1 MTKIKNSALLI
12 VFLFQFYSGFSNTT
26 CGAFKSKI
34 HASSKTHFQSN
45 DTLTIIKNKID
56 SIFVKL
62 HYYQQD
68 KNYDAI
74 NQSILAIGELIQ
86 PIEAKEPLFCGMMQ
100 LHQAY
105 YAGNSKSSKPFIDKA
120 LTNFKNDETILA
132 DGYSKQLFWL
142 IEGFYLENRQIE
154 WEPVD
159 VKLRNILNKDKISAN
174 EKFSIANY
182 ANGALLK
189 KEYDLVN
196 NLAKYDEIYFK
207 NQPQEDVNN
216 KIYSIY
222 AQWLQIKQ
230 AVEQWLQVPY
240 STRNLTQFQ
249 FNEGQVI
256 PDFLNKPKDFS
267 ELVNYNF
274 KSRFTKLF
282 DQLKELRQNTVT
294 GNKRSDIN
302 YNEINRKNYYSLY
315 YRFLQDYYTWAL
327 NDHKQSE
334 AIIPIKRFL
343 YEDIIEEEVPDAIK
357 SNKKLLLNSDEIT
370 NLIKNLSRLYYDVG
384 NAQLAD
390 KEALNSYTIVESL
403 FTEKEQANS
412 FLELIPSRIKAKRLE
427 GDFEACIKYNEILK
441 KYAKKPEKLNEESLT
456 EFEWF
461 AASRIEEIY
470 TLMAQKK
477 TEEATTLLS
486 TLLDDI
492 DTIKIEPEHFI
503 YNTLAW
509 TNLQNL
515 TATINAQR
523 GKWNTELIEE
533 MVSDL
538 LNKHPTSEIF
548 YPAQL
553 FALKS
558 KWRENK
564 EIHLLYLQNLI
575 LYTERQLKNNFIFLS
590 AEERMQLYAN
600 KLNDI
605 FDVYHELLFS
615 GNLEAYPEIK
625 EKVVSQSLYLKNALA
640 DGNSI
645 SNKVL
650 LKGNDK
656 LNNEVLNEIRD
667 LNQRT
672 KLQHQV
678 AKFRK
683 LKIEEGMQ
691 MTDKMQSMWLNLIQN
706 SKDDLA
712 KTTDWKTLSKN
723 LNPKQLYF
731 ETVRYNATLSD
742 STAVYGAYI
751 IQPGEKINYFT
762 ICTEKELIDVL
773 NKENASPQ
781 NVSLKGN
788 IARGSIG
795 ILTESKKN
803 SNFKEGD
810 IDLLGQ
816 LIFKKIA
823 PFLQGKAEL
832 LMVHDG
838 LLNRI
843 SFAALQWNKKYLLD
857 YITIRNYS
865 GSNAVGQ
872 NAITPPKNSK
882 ALIVGDLNYGTIS
895 NDFNSNRLFKPN
907 VSWQY
912 LPGTK
917 SEIEM
922 LQPLFNKVGYQSEL
936 VVGDNF
942 TDSVAM
948 KMGNYSFI
956 HLATHGF
963 YYDSTAANLLYDKQY
978 SRNAMNLEPLF
989 RSGLAISGANN
1000 PSDEVQLETFGFM
1013 MGYELANIDL
1023 RNCYLISLSACET
1036 GLGDLRNNLGVDGL
1050 SRALKIAGA
1059 KHLLISL
1066 WKVPDAATALFM
1078 KQFYTHLFSGKTPA
1092 SALQLTQKEM
1102 SKTDPVADWAA
1113 FILVE

>member
-1 MTKIKNSALLI
+1 MKEIKKCLWLI
-12 VFLFQFYSGFSNTT
+12 VFLFQCVYSYSNTID
-26 CGAFKSKI
+26 KSV
-34 HASSKTHFQSN
+34 SKEYLQNN
-45 DTLTIIKNKID
+45 DSLTSIKNKID

-68 KNYDAI
+68 KNYDVI
-74 NQSILAIGELIQ
+74 NQSIIEIGKIIQ
-86 PIEAKEPLFCGMMQ
+86 PIEKTEPLFCGVMQ

-105 YAGNSKSSKPFIDKA
+105 YAGNTKLSKSYINKA
-120 LTNFKNDETILA
+120 LSNFKNDDTLLA

-142 IEGFYLENRQIE
+142 IEGFYLENRKEE
-154 WEPVD
+154 WKPVD

-182 ANGALLK
+182 ANIALSN
-189 KEYDLVN
+189 KEYDLAN

-230 AVEQWLQVPY
+230 ALEQWLKVPY

-256 PDFLNKPKDFS
+256 PDYLNKPEDFT

-274 KSRFTKLF
+274 KFRFTKLF

-302 YNEINRKNYYSLY
+302 YNEINRQNYYSLY

-334 AIIPIKRFL
+334 AILPIKRFL
-343 YEDIIEEEVPDAIK
+343 YEDIVEEEVPDAIK
-357 SNKKLLLNSDEIT
+357 SNKKLLLNIDEIT
-370 NLIKNLSRLYYDVG
+370 NLFKNLSRLYYDAG
-384 NAQLAD
+384 NAELAA
-390 KEALNSYTIVESL
+390 KEVLNSYTVVGKL
-403 FTEKEQANS
+403 FTEKEQAGS
-412 FLELIPSRIKAKRLE
+412 FLELIPSTIKAKRLE
-427 GDFEACIKYNEILK
+427 GDFEACKKSNDILK
-441 KYAKKPEKLNEESLT
+441 KYAKKPENLNEESLSD
-456 EFEWF
+456 FEWY
-461 AASRIEEIY
+461 ASSRIEEIF

-477 TEEATTLLS
+477 TAEATTLLS
-486 TLLDDI
+486 ALLDEI
-492 DTIKIEPEHFI
+492 DTIKIEPEDFI
-503 YNTLAW
+503 YSTLAW
-509 TNLQNL
+509 TNLQYL

-523 GKWNTELIEE
+523 GKWNTVLIEE
-533 MVSDL
+533 MVNDL
-538 LNKHPTSEIF
+538 LNNHPTSSIF

-558 KWRENK
+558 KWRDDK
-564 EIHLLYLQNLI
+564 KIHLLYLQNLL
-575 LYTERQLKNNFIFLS
+575 LYTERQLKDNFIFLS

-615 GNLEAYPEIK
+615 GNLNNYPEIK
-625 EKVVSQSLYLKNALA
+625 EKVISQSLFLKNALA

-645 SNKVL
+645 SNEIL
-650 LKGNDK
+650 LKGNNK
-656 LNNEVLNEIRD
+656 LNEELLNEIRS
-667 LNQRT
+667 LNQKT
-672 KLQHQV
+672 KLHHQV
-678 AKFRK
+678 AKFRN
-683 LKIEEGMQ
+683 LKIEDGMQ

-706 SKDDLA
+706 SKNDLA
-712 KTTDWKTLSKN
+712 KTTDWKTLSKK
-723 LNPKQLYF
+723 LNTNQIYL

-773 NKENASPQ
+773 NKENTSPQ
-781 NVSLKGN
+781 SASLKGN
-788 IARGSIG
+788 TARGSIG
-795 ILTESKKN
+795 ILSESNKN
-803 SNFKEGD
+803 SNFKAGD

-816 LIFKKIA
+816 LILKKIW
-823 PFLQGKAEL
+823 PFLQGKSEL

-865 GSNAVGQ
+865 GSNSVTQ
-872 NAITPPKNSK
+872 NTIAPAKNSK
-882 ALIVGDLNYGTIS
+882 ALIVGGLNYGTIS
-895 NDFNSNRLFKPN
+895 NEFNSNRLFKPN
-907 VSWQY
+907 LSWQY

-936 VVGDNF
+936 VIGDNF
-942 TDSVAM
+942 TDAVAM
-948 KMGNYSFI
+948 NMGNYSFV

-963 YYDSTAANLLYDKQY
+963 YYDSNSANLLYDKQY
-978 SRNAMNLEPLF
+978 SRNAMHLEPLF

-1000 PSDEVQLETFGFM
+1000 PSDELQLETFGFM

-1078 KQFYTHLFSGKTPA
+1078 KQFYTELFSGKTPA
-1092 SALQLTQKEM
+1092 SALQVTQKEM
-1102 SKTDPVADWAA
+1102 SKTYPASDWAA